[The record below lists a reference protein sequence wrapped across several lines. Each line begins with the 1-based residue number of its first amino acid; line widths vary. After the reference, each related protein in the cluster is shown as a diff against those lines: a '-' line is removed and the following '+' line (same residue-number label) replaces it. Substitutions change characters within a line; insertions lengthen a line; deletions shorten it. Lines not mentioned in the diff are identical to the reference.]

1 MLALQQGLFAPRA
14 LPRFT
19 ATTAPS
25 VTLSPSTDFPVSP
38 VIRFSLPRIFSTG
51 RGGFLQLLNV
61 SLSSCR
67 RYRPARA
74 SRRISQS
81 ATVHVAFTSACE
93 VRPLG
98 VFLGLEVTYTF
109 TFVTARRLAH
119 HPKDGF
125 VDRLH
130 ALRFLHACDP
140 SYRFLTFLLVGLPPP
155 TEHISLSLDI
165 PCRRQY
171 PGRSDGICS
180 LVRFHPLR
188 PSHEPGRIAESRIVQ
203 SLRLSVNIAV
213 VKTVIFTASPCN
225 HTYRR
230 FDTTSPSDR
239 QSLSFF
245 VFHNWAILYLSRVQA
260 VR

>member
-1 MLALQQGLFAPRA
+1 LIRVLDQFVLNLFQKTLHSAFFDDFKCDPIDPRCAMLALQQGLFAPRA

-19 ATTAPS
+19 ATTDPS

-98 VFLGLEVTYTF
+98 VFGGLEVTY
-109 TFVTARRLAH
+109 
-119 HPKDGF
+119 
-125 VDRLH
+125 
-130 ALRFLHACDP
+130 AL
-140 SYRFLTFLLVGLPPP
+140 
-155 TEHISLSLDI
+155 
-165 PCRRQY
+165 
-171 PGRSDGICS
+171 
-180 LVRFHPLR
+180 
-188 PSHEPGRIAESRIVQ
+188 
-203 SLRLSVNIAV
+203 
-213 VKTVIFTASPCN
+213 
-225 HTYRR
+225 
-230 FDTTSPSDR
+230 
-239 QSLSFF
+239 
-245 VFHNWAILYLSRVQA
+245 
-260 VR
+260 